1 MAAAAANDF
10 SPTFQSREKQHAM
23 FPAAPAAAENGFV
36 GHQGSVRRRGPRRNC
51 YRTPGTGLKKA
62 GLNS

>member
-10 SPTFQSREKQHAM
+10 SPTFQGWEKQHPM

-36 GHQGSVRRRGPRRNC
+36 GRQGLVRRRCPRRIC
-51 YRTPGTGLKKA
+51 YRTPGTGIKKA